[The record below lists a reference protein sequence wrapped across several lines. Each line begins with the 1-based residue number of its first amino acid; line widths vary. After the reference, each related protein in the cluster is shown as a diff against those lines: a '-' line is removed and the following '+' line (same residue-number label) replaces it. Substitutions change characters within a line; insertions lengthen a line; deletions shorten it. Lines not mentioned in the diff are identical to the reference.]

1 MRRIRRII
9 AEMLASRETG
19 PPAGFV
25 QLQIARLSGAMIVAP
40 TMRAS
45 STAYRSFAPSQSPA
59 FADAAPSRRITA
71 PRRELPAPNAAP
83 VEAEA
88 KLFLAANP

>member
-9 AEMLASRETG
+9 AEMLASRETD

-25 QLQIARLSGAMIVAP
+25 QLQIARLSGAMIVAH

-45 STAYRSFAPSQSPA
+45 STAYRSFAPSQISA

-88 KLFLAANP
+88 KLFLAANH